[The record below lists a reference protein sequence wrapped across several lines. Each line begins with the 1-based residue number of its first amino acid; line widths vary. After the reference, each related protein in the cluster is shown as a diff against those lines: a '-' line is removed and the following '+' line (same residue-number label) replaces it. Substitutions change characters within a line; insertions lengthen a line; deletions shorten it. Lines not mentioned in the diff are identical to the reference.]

1 MTDKAPIDPLL
12 LVCVV
17 VGCSRIHY
25 PSTMS
30 ESKMTINQIRVVDL
44 INSGLL
50 ESVDEFRFMTGNV
63 FRGPT
68 AKLLPDGNF
77 EIEGEGVF
85 SSPSSLASHISGGKS
100 YNGWQVIARVSDG
113 LSLDRFRHSLI
124 GE

>member
-1 MTDKAPIDPLL
+1 MTDKAPTDPILL
-12 LVCVV
+12 LCVV

-25 PSTMS
+25 PFAMG
-30 ESKMTINQIRVVDL
+30 EAKMTINQIRVIDL

-50 ESVDEFRFMTGNV
+50 ESVDEFRFMSGSR
-63 FRGPT
+63 FRGPA

-77 EIEGEGVF
+77 EIEGEGIF

-100 YNGWQVIARVSDG
+100 YNGWQVIGRVSDG
-113 LSLDRFRHSLI
+113 LSLDKLRHTLI